1 MIYLFLF
8 LATIALAA
16 VIAFQAFIP
25 PPTDYQRDAW
35 PTRLQQGG
43 GWGKRPTQ
51 DSPPEETQD
60 DA

>member
-1 MIYLFLF
+1 MMYIIAFL
-8 LATIALAA
+8 LATVVLAT
-16 VIAFQAFIP
+16 VLAFQAFIP

-43 GWGKRPTQ
+43 SFGKQPTQ
-51 DSPPEETQD
+51 APPEDQG